1 MSHRRPG
8 LTLVLLLV
16 AALQALGAQ
25 PADAAVPDR
34 TTDSRP
40 HFLVGASTPH
50 ERLGQLDLE
59 RVFRAELGSPGPRPT
74 ATTFTVWDEGAVRA
88 WVRAAPPGSA
98 VDFWHEPEN
107 DPQAMPASLWAQ
119 RARQL
124 ADIVVQEQRV
134 GQVTPAA
141 TLMAWTLDPRAGR
154 QDLLD
159 TLLSAEVLQ
168 ALRDAGGVL
177 GWDSYAGPAAGRTP
191 EQMFAAAAQFSTD
204 HDLPWAVME
213 TGARQ
218 SEPNPDAAVAWHDRF
233 LCLAGDL
240 AGHQIAA
247 TPRWVLAWNPTDR
260 NDGDFAVQRFP
271 TPPPSGAGPPTA
283 TAGPSAEAPA
293 RRPAE
298 PDRPIPAPN
307 ST

>member
-1 MSHRRPG
+1 MFHRRPG
-8 LTLVLLLV
+8 LTLVLLLT
-16 AALQALGAQ
+16 AALQPFGAR
-25 PADAAVPDR
+25 PAGAAVPDL

-40 HFLVGASTPH
+40 RFLVGASTPD
-50 ERLGQLDLE
+50 ERLGRLDLE
-59 RVFRAELGSPGPRPT
+59 RVFRAKLGSPDPRPT

-88 WVRAAPPGSA
+88 WVRAAPAGSA
-98 VDFWHEPEN
+98 GAFWHEPEN
-107 DPQAMPASLWAQ
+107 DPQAMPAALWAQ
-119 RARQL
+119 RTRQL

-168 ALRDAGGVL
+168 ALRDAVGVL

-204 HDLPWAVME
+204 HDLPWVVME

-218 SEPNPDAAVAWHDRF
+218 SEPNPEDAAAWRDRF
-233 LCLAGDL
+233 LYLAGDL
-240 AGHQIAA
+240 AGHPIA
-247 TPRWVLAWNPTDR
+247 TSPRWVLAWNPTDR
-260 NDGDFAVQRFP
+260 NDGVFAVQRFP
-271 TPPPSGAGPPTA
+271 DTA
-283 TAGPSAEAPA
+283 AVWRWAAA
-293 RRPAE
+293 RYGRS
-298 PDRPIPAPN
+298 IG
-307 ST
+307 

>member
-1 MSHRRPG
+1 MSHRRPR
-8 LTLVLLLV
+8 LTLVLLLA

-98 VDFWHEPEN
+98 GDFWHEPEN

-154 QDLLD
+154 RDLLD

-168 ALRDAGGVL
+168 SLRDAGGVL

-218 SEPNPDAAVAWHDRF
+218 SEPNPEDATAWHDRF
-233 LCLAGDL
+233 PYLAGDL
-240 AGHQIAA
+240 AGHPIAA

-260 NDGDFAVQRFP
+260 NDGVFAVQRFP
-271 TPPPSGAGPPTA
+271 DTAAVWRWAADRYGRAAG
-283 TAGPSAEAPA
+283 
-293 RRPAE
+293 
-298 PDRPIPAPN
+298 
-307 ST
+307 